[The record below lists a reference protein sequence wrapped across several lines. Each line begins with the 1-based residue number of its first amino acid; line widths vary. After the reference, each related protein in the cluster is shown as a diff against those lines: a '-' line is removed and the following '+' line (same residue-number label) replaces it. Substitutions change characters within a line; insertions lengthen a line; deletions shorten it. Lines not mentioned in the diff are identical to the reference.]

1 MGMDRLPGLSLA
13 INTGRPPYP
22 GERAGLQGDLI
33 ASGGTPDLISV
44 EYKSK
49 HQKDLQQLKESLDQ
63 KLTVKIPLL
72 SC

>member
-49 HQKDLQQLKESLDQ
+49 NQKDL
-63 KLTVKIPLL
+63 
-72 SC
+72 